1 MTRQVLHRKARRDRG
16 MCAREGCP
24 VQTGPAAYYCEGH
37 RKAHAD
43 RMRRNRLANGVKPR
57 KRPQRRRRRQ
67 AEARA

>member
-1 MTRQVLHRKARRDRG
+1 